1 MALAPAVT
9 TSDDQDARRKRGRRE
24 GGDERGPR
32 GPRDNNRDRE
42 EGPEFIEKL
51 VSINRIAKVVKGGR
65 RFSFAA
71 MVVVGDGKGRVGFGT
86 SKAKEVPDAVRK
98 ATEQAKRKMVRI
110 PMREGRTL
118 HHDLVGQYGAG
129 SVVLRAAP
137 AGTGII
143 AGGPMRAI
151 FEALGVADIV
161 SKSIKSSNPHN
172 MVRATFTALENAS
185 NPRQIAARRGRKIS
199 DIIRKQGKQT
209 QSSEQEASVDAT
221 QDAVADNVKE

>member
-1 MALAPAVT
+1 MALAPT
-9 TSDDQDARRKRGRRE
+9 TTDNSDEGRRKRGRRE
-24 GGDERGPR
+24 GGDNNSPNRG
-32 GPRDNNRDRE
+32 RDNRDNKE
-42 EGPEFIEKL
+42 EGDGQEWIEKL

-86 SKAKEVPDAVRK
+86 SKAREVPDAVRK
-98 ATEQAKRKMVRI
+98 ATEQAKRKVVKI

-118 HHDLVGQYGAG
+118 HHDLVGRYGAG
-129 SVVLRAAP
+129 NVVLRAAP

-161 SKSIKSSNPHN
+161 SKSINSSNPHN
-172 MVRATFTALENAS
+172 MVRATFAALESAS
-185 NPRQIAARRGRKIS
+185 NPRQIAARRGRKVNEV
-199 DIIRKQGKQT
+199 IRRRPGAAAAD
-209 QSSEQEASVDAT
+209 EANA
-221 QDAVADNVKE
+221 QAAAA